1 MDKKVLRLVIIA
13 MVLIM
18 VICVLVIYS
27 LVNIKNNEAE
37 VTTAP
42 PQTVEYVPIDDPI
55 GEDGMK
61 IHTSENGYTVKYP
74 SGMVAKSMAKSVDFI
89 LEDDAS
95 GSSLNIVT
103 AKNDGT
109 VKKMTREEFEVSL
122 SHTSQGSE
130 LLSYEEIVL
139 NGTDAIVA
147 EFIYMEN
154 EVKQVV
160 VINDDFAYN
169 ITLMKSQ
176 YIEDDMLN
184 VFEEVIKSF
193 VLN

>member
-13 MVLIM
+13 MILIM
-18 VICVLVIYS
+18 VICLLVIYS
-27 LVNIKNNEAE
+27 LVNIKNNETGVA
-37 VTTAP
+37 TAQ

>member
-1 MDKKVLRLVIIA
+1 MI
-13 MVLIM
+13 
-18 VICVLVIYS
+18 
-27 LVNIKNNEAE
+27 NIEKNNPLDEI
-37 VTTAP
+37 TG
-42 PQTVEYVPIDDPI
+42 TVENVIFQN
-55 GEDGMK
+55 
-61 IHTSENGYTVKYP
+61 TENGYTVKYP

-109 VKKMTREEFEVSL
+109 VKKMTRDEFEVSL

>member
-13 MVLIM
+13 MILIM
-18 VICVLVIYS
+18 VICLLVIYS
-27 LVNIKNNEAE
+27 LVNIKNNETE

-109 VKKMTREEFEVSL
+109 VKKMTRDEFEVSL